1 MRDRKS
7 ICSSECEEEEKER
20 DEMAP
25 PVLLKMDVHCYKCA
39 KKIKKAILN
48 LRGTYSLRS
57 YFLTQVDAP
66 IDLTRELRCMQ
77 G

>member
-39 KKIKKAILN
+39 RKIKKAILN
-48 LRGTYSLRS
+48 LRGTYTL
-57 YFLTQVDAP
+57 
-66 IDLTRELRCMQ
+66 
-77 G
+77 